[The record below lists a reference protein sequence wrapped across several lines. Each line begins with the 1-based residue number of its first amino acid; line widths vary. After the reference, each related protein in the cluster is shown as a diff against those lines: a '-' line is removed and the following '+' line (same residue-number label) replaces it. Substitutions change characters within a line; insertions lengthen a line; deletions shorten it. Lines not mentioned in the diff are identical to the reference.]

1 MLEGLVLK
9 KKAVKE
15 KNNAI
20 VMKSAILFYV
30 IMTPDLIEI
39 IIIHFHFNW
48 FYFINEITYLTR
60 KIQDNIYTEK
70 FMKFQIY

>member
-1 MLEGLVLK
+1 M
-9 KKAVKE
+9 
-15 KNNAI
+15 
-20 VMKSAILFYV
+20 
-30 IMTPDLIEI
+30 EI

-48 FYFINEITYLTR
+48 FYFINEITYLAR